1 MEWRESILRGIKVL
15 PKYGT
20 PGRIVV
26 FGKQAEP
33 ILTGTNSEDVL
44 VAAAEF
50 GKGRIVAIS
59 HNAYSVAFS
68 QEDQNQESAVKEF
81 HDNLKQ
87 WLTKGTFEKN
97 DSIINAGDEVNLET
111 LKSSKIV
118 LYNGGGNIYLAHLIE
133 FVRNGGGLLHTET
146 PWGWIDLNGGK
157 PLSDAPYAALLNDA
171 GLSYTGE
178 YISADDTGFCVM
190 DNTAGHAHLL
200 TILDEAVKDFNMAV
214 DQVNMLNRWTY
225 VAANEFL
232 KFKSLWEKL
241 FGTCRDELKIPSREN
256 PVTDKKDQSTMN
268 IWLLC
273 VKLLQPEHVK
283 APGVELFP
291 FDFSTDP
298 PLKSH
303 TLEFHSDRDD
313 VHSTACYLPAG
324 QTLKVQVESGN
335 EGQDWQLLM
344 GCHTDELQNQK
355 ELRRWPVVYKKV
367 KLTQKSQELSTLFGG
382 LIYLIS
388 PNKESQSITV
398 KLENVVDSPRFKLT
412 EGEKGKESWELSR
425 QSPGLW
431 ADIEGRFIAMT
442 LPASSVKEMEFD
454 ALTSVMKTWD
464 SVVSLSHDLR
474 GTDVSKNRREW
485 FVTDEQPG
493 GGYMHAGYPM
503 VTHMDVSVPT
513 NEFFLLNGSV
523 AKVGHW
529 YPFHEIGHNMQR
541 NEWTFEG
548 TREVTGEIF
557 NLYAMDTICHIKP
570 WIHKWLRD
578 QLTPTQKFLN
588 EGANF
593 EEWKKSSVI
602 ALFVYAQLAHEFG
615 WESYRKVFHRYEAM
629 GKSERPTDDQ
639 KKIDTW
645 FSIFSETVGCNLA
658 PLASFWGI
666 PLSSEA
672 IADLN
677 AAFPSGF
684 LPDDEVT
691 RFAPDRVDDVLLK
704 FPGIVREKCSS
715 HLF

>member
-1 MEWRESILRGIKVL
+1 MEWREIILKGIKVL
-15 PKYGT
+15 PKQDV

-33 ILTGTNSEDVL
+33 ILTGKSAEDVF
-44 VAAAEF
+44 VAAAEY

-59 HNAYSVAFS
+59 DHSYSPMFS
-68 QEDQNQESAVKEF
+68 QDDETLGGALKEF
-81 HDNLKQ
+81 HNNLKQ
-87 WLTKGTFEKN
+87 WLTKETFQKN
-97 DSIINAGDEVNLET
+97 DSIINARDEVNLEKI
-111 LKSSKIV
+111 KSSKIV
-118 LYNGGGNIYLAHLIE
+118 VYDGGKVKIDPPDLTEFVHNGGA
-133 FVRNGGGLLHTET
+133 LLYCET
-146 PWGWIDLNGGK
+146 PWGWSHVNGGK
-157 PLSDAPYAALLNDA
+157 PISDAPYAALLNDA
-171 GLSYTGE
+171 GLCFTDE
-178 YISADDTGFCVM
+178 YIWDTEFSVM
-190 DNTAGHAHLL
+190 DNKAADAH
-200 TILDEAVKDFNMAV
+200 ILRTLGEAVKEFNITE
-214 DQVNMLNRWTY
+214 DQVNVLNRWTY
-225 VAANEFL
+225 VPANVFL

-241 FGTCRDELKIPSREN
+241 FETCQDELKIPSKQN
-256 PVTDKKDQSTMN
+256 PVRDKKDQAILS

-273 VKLLQPEHVK
+273 VKLFQLEHIK

-291 FDFSTDP
+291 FDFSIDP
-298 PLKSH
+298 PLKTH
-303 TLEFHSDRDD
+303 TLEFHSDREDF
-313 VHSTACYLPAG
+313 HSTACYLPAG
-324 QTLKVQVESGN
+324 QTLKVEVESGN
-335 EGQDWQLLM
+335 EGQDWQLLI
-344 GCHTDELQNQK
+344 GCHTDELQDQE